1 MKLMKY
7 IIALL
12 LVGVIACK
20 PTPKDTSIRLYYT
33 LNYEKD
39 TWENNR
45 TGFLWALSYL
55 GASLPKNSLD
65 SSITWVDS
73 THFKLS
79 FTPLG
84 FSEKALTILNAI
96 NDSIK
101 KLPEYQVHKAI
112 SLGQY
117 VSILIGSSKHYYA
130 ITDAAPN
137 LNILLKQHEKDS
149 CITYPVYHSAI
160 SKRLRVLHLYINPL
174 LHKSFFMAQEGT
186 GDIVTGDFKAET
198 HEVFDIMPNGQLRF
212 AIYNERNE
220 LIVGSDNKYSDAGK
234 PAKCMWCHELNI
246 QLLYTKNENKLGFIT
261 QDEFQ
266 LRVKNWMEKL
276 SAYRQALVSDVD
288 FEKTQD
294 HTFMELLYISYNEPS
309 AKHLAQEWKL
319 SEQET
324 DDILKKTKTHFHE
337 EFKYLDSIY
346 FRRDVE
352 VKKSVY
358 PLSVRETGE
367 HEIEFYKK

>member
-1 MKLMKY
+1 MKLMKRF
-7 IIALL
+7 IVLF

-20 PTPKDTSIRLYYT
+20 PTTKDTSIGLYYT

-65 SSITWVDS
+65 SSMTWIDS

-79 FTPLG
+79 FTRLG
-84 FSEKALTILNAI
+84 FSEKALTVLNVI

-101 KLPEYQVHKAI
+101 KLPEYQTHKAI

-130 ITDAAPN
+130 ITDAASN
-137 LNILLKQHEKDS
+137 LNTLLKQHENDS
-149 CITYPVYHSAI
+149 CIMYPVYHSAI

-186 GDIVTGDFKAET
+186 GDVVTGDFKAET
-198 HEVFDIMPNGQLRF
+198 YEVFDIMPNGQLRF

-220 LIVGSDNKYSDAGK
+220 LIDGSDNKHSDAGK

-276 SAYRQALVSDVD
+276 GVYRQTLISDVD
-288 FEKTQD
+288 FKKTQD

-324 DDILKKTKTHFHE
+324 NVILKKTKTHFHE

-358 PLSVRETGE
+358 PKSIRETGE
-367 HEIEFYKK
+367 QEIEFYKK

>member
-1 MKLMKY
+1 MRFMRY
-7 IIALL
+7 IIVLFLIGLL
-12 LVGVIACK
+12 ACK
-20 PTPKDTSIRLYYT
+20 PISKDTSIGLYYT

-65 SSITWVDS
+65 SSIIWKDS
-73 THFKLS
+73 THFKFS
-79 FTPLG
+79 FTHLG
-84 FSEKALTILNAI
+84 FSEKALKVLDAI

-101 KLPEYQVHKAI
+101 KLPEYQVHQAL

-137 LNILLKQHEKDS
+137 LITLLKKHEEDS
-149 CITYPVYHSAI
+149 CITYPVYHSTI

-174 LHKSFFMAQEGT
+174 LQNSFFMAQEGR
-186 GDIVTGDFKAET
+186 GDIADGTFEAET

-212 AIYNERNE
+212 AIYNQKNE
-220 LIVGSDNKYSDAGK
+220 LIDGSDVKHSDAGK

-246 QLLYTKNENKLGFIT
+246 QLLYAKNENKLGFIS

-266 LRVKNWMEKL
+266 LRVKNWMKKL
-276 SAYRQALVSDVD
+276 GVYRETLKGDID
-288 FEKTQD
+288 FKKTQD

-319 SEQET
+319 SERET
-324 DDILKKTKTHFHE
+324 NLILKKTKTHLHE

-346 FRRDVE
+346 FRNDIE
-352 VKKSVY
+352 IKKSMY
-358 PLSVRETGE
+358 PKSIRETGGQE
-367 HEIEFYKK
+367 LEFYKK